1 MTELGNRLKEARLA
15 KNMSLDDLQVA
26 TKIQKRY
33 LIGIEE
39 GNYSMMPGQFYVRAF
54 IKQYAEAVGLQPE
67 EIFEQYKSDIPST
80 INEDIPEKISRVQS
94 RKNISSGNSKVFDI
108 LPKLLIAL
116 FVIGAA
122 AALWYFYIQKDS
134 NDSGIDTSDN
144 KGNEEVKIEVSKD
157 FAKDSDKKTKENETI
172 EEDNSSK
179 DEVTEET
186 EVEPPKQEISVAESS
201 GRKTVYELGNADK
214 FELKVASTGETWV
227 SIANEKGASFFQG
240 TLTKGGNESQTFD
253 FSNETEAVIKVGKST
268 ETEIYINEEKIKFAI
283 DPAQSVTQ
291 EITIRYL
298 PSNE

>member
-1 MTELGNRLKEARLA
+1 
-15 KNMSLDDLQVA
+15 MSLDDLQVA

-54 IKQYAEAVGLQPE
+54 IKQYAEAVGLHPE
-67 EIFEQYKSDIPST
+67 EIFEQYKSEIPST

-94 RKNISSGNSKVFDI
+94 RENISSGNSRVFDI

-122 AALWYFYIQKDS
+122 AALWYFYTQKGS
-134 NDSGIDTSDN
+134 NDSGIESSDN
-144 KGNEEVKIEVSKD
+144 SGTEEVKIEESED
-157 FAKDSDKKTKENETI
+157 FAKDSDKKKKEENETI
-172 EEDNSSK
+172 ENDNNSD
-179 DEVTEET
+179 DEVIGEDET

-201 GRKTVYELGNADK
+201 GRKTVYELKNADK

-227 SIANEKGASFFQG
+227 SITNEKGESFFQG

-253 FSNETEAVIKVGKST
+253 FSKETEAFIKIGKST
-268 ETEIYINEEKIKFAI
+268 ETEIYINDEKIEFAI

-291 EITIRYL
+291 DITIRYL